1 MNPTIELSITDNSKE
16 ILQAEHAAVER
27 FLNEAGL
34 HLSGQA
40 QLELENDPRRVDTGR
55 LRNSISYAT
64 SENNGARPAPPATA
78 EDSEPRSTPEKNT
91 LYVGTNVEYGIYV
104 HEGTQRMAPNR
115 FLRNAFDRNEEQ
127 VQQKLKEAL
136 TGG

>member
-1 MNPTIELSITDNSKE
+1 MNKSIELTITDYRKE
-16 ILQAEHAAVER
+16 VLQAEQAAVEK
-27 FLNEAGL
+27 FLIEAGL

-64 SENNGARPAPPATA
+64 SENSGANPAPPATA
-78 EDSEPRSTPEKNT
+78 EDSAPQSTPEKNT

-104 HEGTQRMAPNR
+104 HEGTQKMAPNR

-127 VQQKLKEAL
+127 VQRKLKEAL
-136 TGG
+136 TGE